1 VLVGVLVPIDPER
14 PVPPPEARPIGRAA
28 LMLRAEGV
36 PVAFGDE
43 VRGGCLTGLMPRPG
57 GWERVEQRPVVAL
70 LDRFPSQTRAAR
82 FGEIQRGLDG
92 VPLLNVPA
100 FTELCR
106 DKLRCQQV
114 LEQAG
119 VPAPPVEADPE
130 RFAERLAQWGAG
142 FLKPRF
148 GALGV
153 GVRRVTLGDPLPA
166 RLPGVRSDS
175 LDPALLQR
183 AVAAPSG
190 WAGVSVRVLAQR
202 APGGGWEQGEPV
214 VRRSRGDSVVN
225 AARGAEVAAGRDAL
239 ASDTRARVRALTAR
253 VTEALCSGPGAIEIG
268 VDLVI
273 DPQGRPHLIE
283 VNSRPRGRMEVL
295 ARQDR
300 ARFGALH
307 LDACARPL
315 RYLAW
320 RYGSGR

>member
-1 VLVGVLVPIDPER
+1 MLVGVLVPIDLER

-36 PVAFGDE
+36 DVAFGDE
-43 VRGGCLTGLMPRPG
+43 VEAGRLTGLMPHPG
-57 GWERVEQRPVVAL
+57 GWERVERRPVVAL
-70 LDRFPSQTRAAR
+70 LDRFPSQNRAGR
-82 FGEIQRGLDG
+82 FADILRGLDD
-92 VPLLNVPA
+92 VPLLNAPS

-106 DKLRCQQV
+106 DKLRCQRA
-114 LEQAG
+114 LEEAG
-119 VPAPPVEADPE
+119 VPAPPVEADPA
-130 RFAERLAQWGAG
+130 RFAERLASWGAG

-153 GVRRVTLGDPLPA
+153 GVRRVTPGDPLPA
-166 RLPGVRSDS
+166 RLPGVVAASP
-175 LDPALLQR
+175 DPALLQR
-183 AVAAPSG
+183 AVAAPAG
-190 WAGVSVRVLAQR
+190 WAGWSVRVLAQR

-214 VRRSRGDSVVN
+214 VRRSRHDAVVN
-225 AARGAEVAAGRDAL
+225 AARGAEVAAGGDAL
-239 ASDTRARVRALTAR
+239 APDTQARVRAMTAQ
-253 VTEALCSGPGAIEIG
+253 VTRALASSPGAIEIG

-295 ARQDR
+295 ARQDP
-300 ARFGALH
+300 ARFGASH
-307 LDACARPL
+307 LEACARPL